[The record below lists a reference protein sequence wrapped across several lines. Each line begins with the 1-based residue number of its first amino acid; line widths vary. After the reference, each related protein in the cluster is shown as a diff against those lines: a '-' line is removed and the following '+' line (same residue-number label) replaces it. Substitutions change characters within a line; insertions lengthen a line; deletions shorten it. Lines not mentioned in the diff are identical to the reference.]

1 MSDPE
6 PDYAFRE
13 RLLRVVSEDDRP
25 RVVIATGSVLD
36 MIGRQYDRFRTGVPL
51 QGLEKRGT
59 EGGGHEP
66 CRAHHYGCAADRLD
80 RDWPSRDRLRHPARR
95 RLLRPGRRPDG
106 PQRLAA
112 AAAPAPP
119 R

>member
-51 QGLEKRGT
+51 RELE
-59 EGGGHEP
+59 
-66 CRAHHYGCAADRLD
+66 A
-80 RDWPSRDRLRHPARR
+80 
-95 RLLRPGRRPDG
+95 GRYRS
-106 PQRLAA
+106 
-112 AAAPAPP
+112 
-119 R
+119 